1 MMQAIHSLVGSIRVE
16 PLPDRDASSEDA
28 TLGHLLGSLAHQR
41 ILGDWENGSR
51 CRTRF
56 VSARRI
62 STRLPAA
69 MGGVVRADLA
79 RLLDDLQAEY
89 DQLEAAGK

>member
-1 MMQAIHSLVGSIRVE
+1 MQAIHSLVGSIRVE
-16 PLPDRDASSEDA
+16 PLPDRGGSSEDT

-41 ILGDWENGSR
+41 ILGDRPDGSR
-51 CRTRF
+51 SRTRL

-62 STRLPAA
+62 SARLPAA

-89 DQLEAAGK
+89 DQLEAAVR